1 MIISTS
7 PSVFYQMPKL
17 DRLVLSHNLLT
28 KFDYNEN
35 DTENLNDSAAYDA
48 DDVQNRTESNLRE
61 LELDSNQ

>member
-17 DRLVLSHNLLT
+17 DRLVLSQNLLT

-48 DDVQNRTESNLRE
+48 DDVQNRTESKLRE
-61 LELDSNQ
+61 LKLDSNQ